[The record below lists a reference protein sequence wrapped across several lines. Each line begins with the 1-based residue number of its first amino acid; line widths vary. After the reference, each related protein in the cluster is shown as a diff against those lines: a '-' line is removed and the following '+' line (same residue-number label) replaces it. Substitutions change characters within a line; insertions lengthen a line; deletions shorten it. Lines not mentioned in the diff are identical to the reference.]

1 MKRAL
6 LIAALIP
13 VAIVAVAGGN
23 PEFVNLPGNYL
34 SEFSNYDVRNRG
46 NGKQLAVLYANKTAV
61 ESAANG
67 VMANGSV
74 IVMEIYKKKLDEN
87 GNAVMNS
94 NGLFEK
100 GKFAAIAVMEKRD
113 NWESGFASEQRAGN
127 WGFAIYNTDGSVK
140 DNNLD
145 CASCHIPLENQGYM
159 FSHASLV
166 EYSGGQ

>member
-1 MKRAL
+1 MKRTLLTVAL
-6 LIAALIP
+6 VPIAIIAF
-13 VAIVAVAGGN
+13 AGGN
-23 PEFVNLPGNYL
+23 PDFVSFPGNYL

-61 ESAANG
+61 DSAASG
-67 VMANGSV
+67 AMADGSK
-74 IVMEIYKKKLDEN
+74 IVMEIYKKKMDES
-87 GNAVMNS
+87 GNAMMDA

-113 NWESGFASEQRAGN
+113 NWDAAFDSKDRAGG

-140 DNNLD
+140 ENNLE
-145 CASCHIPLENQGYM
+145 CASCHVPLEGQDFM

-166 EYSGGQ
+166 EFAKK